1 MSIRHKG
8 VAAWLALLL
17 GSLGVHR
24 AYLYGL
30 RDRWLWLHPL
40 PTLIGLL
47 GLNRFQAIGQ
57 HDAMAAWTLPL
68 LGLMLAQGA
77 LCAIVYGLTSDERW
91 NARHNPGQPAAPTR
105 WLPVLAA
112 VAALLLGGTA
122 LMATIAFSAQ
132 RYFELSAESAGA

>member
-1 MSIRHKG
+1 MSVKNKG
-8 VAAWLALLL
+8 IAAWLALLL
-17 GSLGVHR
+17 GSLGLHR
-24 AYLYGL
+24 VYLFGPG
-30 RDRWLWLHPL
+30 DRWWWLHPA
-40 PTLIGLL
+40 PTLL
-47 GLNRFQAIGQ
+47 GLAGLQRFQAIGQ
-57 HDAMAAWTLPL
+57 HDLWAAWALPL

-91 NARHNPGQPAAPTR
+91 NARHNPQQPAVPTR

-132 RYFELSAESAGA
+132 RYFEISAESEKP